1 MIAMIPIRSPT
12 ERSRAS
18 RRSEGR
24 CPQSHRRWPC
34 TSASCSSSAR
44 GTAVVSSSSLCTVNR
59 KEKGNRCSLITSI
72 LYLWQASCSTEE
84 VVKYT
89 TLMFHR
95 FISTAYDASVLFLH
109 RSICAL
115 QKKHTNHRIHV
126 IKNAKDQKV
135 MILLLLLNANKKHY
149 RTIVNHGNSLSTSVR
164 GIRLQKCVFYPK
176 RSAHVCYHSLSSHAK
191 TYNRNQPCSPEQRDS
206 CIPAEKQR

>member
-1 MIAMIPIRSPT
+1 MIAMIRIRSPT
-12 ERSRAS
+12 KRFRAS

-24 CPQSHRRWPC
+24 YPQSHRRWPC

-44 GTAVVSSSSLCTVNR
+44 GTTAASSSSHYAVKGEEN
-59 KEKGNRCSLITSI
+59 GNRCSLITSI
-72 LYLWQASCSTEE
+72 LYLWQASCNTGE

-109 RSICAL
+109 RSICTL
-115 QKKHTNHRIHV
+115 WERYVQHRIHV

-135 MILLLLLNANKKHY
+135 MVLLLFLNANEKHY
-149 RTIVNHGNSLSTSVR
+149 RTIMNHGNSSSASVR
-164 GIRLQKCVFYPK
+164 GIRLQKCVFYPT
-176 RSAHVCYHSLSSHAK
+176 RSAPVCYHSLSSHAK